1 MLANNYGTTQMKEGV
16 DVHIEHNQTVGLC
29 LPELVGRNDVCSLL
43 WKPFRVISQI
53 KKMQV

>member
-1 MLANNYGTTQMKEGV
+1 MLANNYETTPMREGV
-16 DVHIEHNQTVGLC
+16 EVLMEQNQTVGLRQ
-29 LPELVGRNDVCSLL
+29 LELVSRNDVCSLL